1 MANFSVN
8 AVIKAIDDFSIP
20 IQKMERAA
28 SSFGTK
34 AEESFA
40 KAERRLNRLGEK
52 SLKVGRSFGIAG
64 IAILTPLALATQQA
78 VEFEDKM
85 ADVAKVANVTLGSK
99 EFDKLSTSAKKLAI
113 ELGVSAE
120 QSAALQANLAQGGV
134 GLQDLDRVSLIA
146 GRVGVAFGI
155 TSDIAGESFV
165 KIQNALGGT
174 IEETQSLMDS
184 INLLGNTMSASS
196 PEILTFMKNG
206 GAGVTR
212 ATGASSKA
220 VAAMGAQLIAMG
232 KSAEESATIMQRFT
246 KQSLMNKDL
255 RKVFDDAGG
264 GHAGMM
270 KILQTGMQKT
280 GKEQDKYFQ
289 QFGDYGLSIR
299 LLGENYTQ
307 LEKAIDISTDKT
319 KALNSVNQEFENRTQ
334 TSAFALAQAKTQFN
348 ILAIEIGS
356 KMLPIINDLLKVL
369 TPIIDRVISWSNNNK
384 ELSSSLIKGV
394 ALVGG
399 LSLAISGVA
408 YVMAGLSKLTWLL
421 RGALLAYNIVVGIST
436 FMLNGSIFALRGNI
450 AAQYAYIGVMKLA
463 TAANW
468 LFNASNPVGWIIILI
483 GLVAVMIKYW
493 DEWGAAL
500 SAFIPVLGHIV
511 SLFMTFKKNW
521 DLIKKSF
528 EVNGIIGGLK
538 AIGITILDAFL
549 MPIQQLL
556 ELIGQLP
563 DWLGG
568 GLAVDASSAIADLR
582 KGLQTELE
590 ATAVSDQR
598 PAINSEK
605 VRQDTMVSKMESSQK
620 QTVDVNFN
628 NTPKGTGVF
637 SSGNIFMTP
646 TINPAL

>member
-408 YVMAGLSKLTWLL
+408 YVMAGLNKLTWLL

-483 GLVAVMIKYW
+483 SLIVIAIKNFETW
-493 DEWGAAL
+493 IVLIMKLRENWNL
-500 SAFIPVLGHIV
+500 ISNAF
-511 SLFMTFKKNW
+511 KN
-521 DLIKKSF
+521 
-528 EVNGIIGGLK
+528 NGIKAGIK
-538 AIGITILDAFL
+538 AIGITILDSFL
-549 MPIQQLL
+549 MPIQQVLDLL
-556 ELIGQLP
+556 GKLP
-563 DWLGG
+563 NWLGG
-568 GLAVDASSAIADLR
+568 GLAVDASASLASLR
-582 KGLQTELE
+582 KGIQADLE
-590 ATAVSDQR
+590 VTAASDQR